1 MTFPK
6 KIIALATGLAAA
18 VSIAILPVTFAAQDA
33 RSEGDTLVVEG
44 ATVDWVEKSKVAA
57 LREGVIDRME
67 LSNGMPV
74 AKGKPI
80 GYLHSEIA
88 ELSVKK
94 AALAAKSQGPKAEAE
109 AKKQLSLAVVAVNE
123 RLEKRQPGLVSYEE
137 KLKAEAEVKVATAM
151 VLQAREKVL
160 LDEAELALAQRAL
173 EEHKI
178 IAPFDGIVIERLKNA
193 GERVGVNEAVVV
205 LANMDKLKVWAYVP
219 LENAFQIKVG
229 QIVEIQPTLSKD
241 RKGAP
246 LAIEQ
251 KRVRGKITFVDPQ
264 FQPIGENAKRIV
276 AEFDNKDQELMPG
289 LKTRMTIYLNSAPK
303 AGAGTIE
310 ARNGPGSVGR

>member
-6 KIIALATGLAAA
+6 KIVALAAGLAAVLTA
-18 VSIAILPVTFAAQDA
+18 AIVPATLAAQDP
-33 RSEGDTLVVEG
+33 RSEGETLVIED
-44 ATVDWVEKSKVAA
+44 ASVDWVEKSKVAA

-74 AKGKPI
+74 AKSRPI

-94 AALAAKSQGPKAEAE
+94 ARLAAKSEGPKAEAK
-109 AKKQLSLAVVAVNE
+109 AKQELALTVVAVNK
-123 RLEKRQPGLVSYEE
+123 RLEAKQPGLVSYEE

-151 VLQAREKVL
+151 YLQATEKVL
-160 LDEAELALAQRAL
+160 LDEAELALAERAL

-205 LANMDKLKVWAYVP
+205 LGNMDKLRVWAYVP
-219 LENAFQIKVG
+219 LENAFQIKEG
-229 QIVEIQPTLSKD
+229 QVVEIQPKLSSG
-241 RKGAP
+241 RKGPP

-251 KRVRGKITFVDPQ
+251 KHIRGKITFVDPQ
-264 FQPIGENAKRIV
+264 FQPIAENAKRIF
-276 AEFDNKDQELMPG
+276 AEFDNKDHELMPG
-289 LKTRMTIYLNSAPK
+289 LKCRMTIFLNSTPK
-303 AGAGTIE
+303 AATIE
-310 ARNGPGSVGR
+310 ARNDAGGNPVGR

>member
-1 MTFPK
+1 MTLPK
-6 KIIALATGLAAA
+6 KLIALATGLAAV
-18 VSIAILPVTFAAQDA
+18 VSIAIVPATIAAQDP
-33 RSEGDTLVVEG
+33 RSEGDTLVVED
-44 ATVDWVEKSKVAA
+44 ATVEWVEKSKVAA

-94 AALAAKSQGPKAEAE
+94 AQLAAKSVGPKAEAE
-109 AKKQLSLAVVAVNE
+109 AKRQLSLAVVAVNE

-137 KLKAEAEVKVATAM
+137 KLKAEAEVKVASAM
-151 VLQAREKVL
+151 VLQASEKVL

-178 IAPFDGIVIERLKNA
+178 IAPFDGIVIERLKNS

-205 LANMDKLKVWAYVP
+205 LGNMDKLRVWAYVP
-219 LENAFQIKVG
+219 LENAFQIKEG
-229 QIVEIQPTLSKD
+229 QIVEIQPKLTN
-241 RKGAP
+241 RKGPP
-246 LAIEQ
+246 LAIEN
-251 KRVRGKITFVDPQ
+251 KRIRGKITFVDPQ
-264 FQPIGENAKRIV
+264 FQPITENAKRIF
-276 AEFDNKDQELMPG
+276 AEFDNKDHELMPG

-303 AGAGTIE
+303 AATIE
-310 ARNGPGSVGR
+310 ARNGVGSVGR